1 MVHGFLLISIPVIIF
16 VVVLKDH
23 IYNHL
28 PQSIADLKNK
38 ILAITLWTIYFLGS
52 GGGGGGGC
60 GLVMVVVVVVVVNI
74 FCTFLYKVRI
84 SSGLYNL

>member
-38 ILAITLWTIYFLGS
+38 ILAITLWTIYFLGG

-60 GLVMVVVVVVVVNI
+60 GLVMVVVVVVVNI